1 MSVSTYLGIGMAT
14 TSGRPVRV
22 TKKENARTLTIPA
35 EIVAAA
41 GIELRDRYTVEAVD
55 KVPR

>member
-1 MSVSTYLGIGMAT
+1 MAT

-22 TKKENARTLTIPA
+22 TKKENARPLTIPA